1 MSDPTQSHE
10 PTNPRGLA
18 RHYLGDFIYGAN
30 DGIITTF
37 AIVAGVA
44 GAALDASIVLI
55 LGFANLL
62 ADGFSMG
69 ASNFL
74 AIRSAEAARFA
85 EGREVA
91 EPFPLRHATVTFGAF
106 VLVGA
111 VPLIS
116 YVIELEQSAFPIAVA
131 LTLVTLFGV
140 GAGRALVVN
149 VRWWLSGLEMLVV
162 GASAAGV
169 AFVVGALIAP
179 LTG

>member
-1 MSDPTQSHE
+1 MSDPIQSHE
-10 PTNPRGLA
+10 PTSPRALA
-18 RHYLGDFIYGAN
+18 RPYLGDFIYGAN
-30 DGIITTF
+30 DGIVTTF

-44 GAALDASIVLI
+44 GAALDASVVLI

-74 AIRSAEAARFA
+74 AIRSAEAARSA
-85 EGREVA
+85 DGDDVA

-116 YVIELEQSAFPIAVA
+116 YIIKLGPSAFPTAVV
-131 LTLVTLFGV
+131 LTCATLFGV

-169 AFVVGALIAP
+169 AFIVGALVAP